1 MKEANAV
8 HVSVITK
15 YEMNYSI
22 KIFFLKNVVNNP
34 YLPIN
39 GIPK

>member
-1 MKEANAV
+1 MKEANDV
-8 HVSVITK
+8 HVSVLTK
-15 YEMNYSI
+15 YEMNYS
-22 KIFFLKNVVNNP
+22 KKKNLKNVVNNP